1 MGVVT
6 EHSKDD
12 KNSLF
17 LGEERRVIYVIKD
30 IGWEEKEEVHIN
42 IRQIWSLDPILPSP
56 DWTLEIL
63 FCICMKKHLQFD
75 QMFI

>member
-1 MGVVT
+1 M
-6 EHSKDD
+6 
-12 KNSLF
+12 
-17 LGEERRVIYVIKD
+17 IYVIKD

-75 QMFI
+75 QMFK